1 MRNYTSC
8 TCSVLQIEVDGRVI
22 TGSRKVLLTVHQVVL
37 ILLDGTRENGRY
49 ILWTTFMQDFFLW

>member
-1 MRNYTSC
+1 MRNYISC